1 MTIQELDS
9 VKNNPKYQELVRKRS
24 RFAWMLAISMLLVY
38 YAYIMTIA
46 FKPEL
51 LAQPLSEDSVITIGI
66 PIGVAI
72 ILFAFLITGFYVYR
86 ANNYYDKMVA
96 QIKADLEAKDV

>member
-1 MTIQELDS
+1 MTIQGLDS

-24 RFAWMLAISMLLVY
+24 RFAWTLAILMLLVY

-51 LAQPLSEDSVITIGI
+51 LAQPLSEDSAVTIGI
-66 PIGVAI
+66 PIGIAI
-72 ILFAFLITGFYVYR
+72 IFFAFLITGFYVYR

>member
-24 RFAWMLAISMLLVY
+24 RFAWTLAISMLLVY